1 MNHRMTIRAHNYQLN
16 QGRSRGSVPGA
27 HRLKVMHLRVA
38 SAKASVDLKEVEAAA
53 RNFANEVTTILF

>member
-1 MNHRMTIRAHNYQLN
+1 
-16 QGRSRGSVPGA
+16 
-27 HRLKVMHLRVA
+27 MHLRVA